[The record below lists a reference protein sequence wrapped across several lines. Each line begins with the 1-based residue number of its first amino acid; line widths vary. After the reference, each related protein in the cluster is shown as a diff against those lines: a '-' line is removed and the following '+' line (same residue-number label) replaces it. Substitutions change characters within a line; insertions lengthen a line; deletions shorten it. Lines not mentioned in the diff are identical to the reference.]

1 MSKVNIFK
9 SQKNPITVLPK
20 LTNGLSK
27 LTLMRKMTKK
37 LIYCKKTKGDFFML
51 KKIKNFKMNHT
62 VLNALVMVVC
72 LYSANSRCC
81 WLLHQPNMPE
91 EMKQFKRF

>member
-1 MSKVNIFK
+1 
-9 SQKNPITVLPK
+9 
-20 LTNGLSK
+20 
-27 LTLMRKMTKK
+27 
-37 LIYCKKTKGDFFML
+37 ML